1 MKYIWVPIECKSCD
15 FKSQSAIKM
24 IHHLIKMEK
33 VKPTKRDIKFL
44 LKHSI
49 PAKIILSLL
58 EIICITISAIIFIIT
73 YPFWKIHEILFN

>member
-1 MKYIWVPIECKSCD
+1 MKYIWKPIECKSCD

-24 IHHLIKMEK
+24 IHHLTKVEK

-44 LKHSI
+44 LKHCI

-58 EIICITISAIIFIIT
+58 EIIFITISIIIFIIT